1 MKYVK
6 LSLFILL
13 LISEKSPSDL
23 TKRSKESQVIQW
35 RETFDNWFNRVEKKI
50 PNEYRNSIRENAN
63 ILFNKLIDN
72 ANTLEWL

>member
-1 MKYVK
+1 MAI
-6 LSLFILL
+6 LISLFILL
-13 LISEKSPSDL
+13 LISEKAPSDL
-23 TKRSKESQVIQW
+23 TSRLKESQVIQW

>member
-1 MKYVK
+1 MAI
-6 LSLFILL
+6 LISLFILL

-23 TKRSKESQVIQW
+23 TSRLKESQVIQW